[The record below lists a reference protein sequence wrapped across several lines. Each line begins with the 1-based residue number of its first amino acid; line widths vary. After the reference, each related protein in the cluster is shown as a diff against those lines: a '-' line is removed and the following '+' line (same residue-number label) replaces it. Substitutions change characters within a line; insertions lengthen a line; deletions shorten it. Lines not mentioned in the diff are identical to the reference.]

1 MQRNDDVHQQCK
13 SQEFS
18 FQKADGSVI
27 KIELATALTLNAKF
41 SFLIKVRKK
50 HIVIF
55 KNGHVVHVEDIS
67 QGMTSVGKQI
77 GPVCVPRCTIEVIVL
92 LDQPLQLRLHVRQLF
107 HRKLVLIQ
115 CNFRRFQISQKPSLL
130 RSKEEQSTAC
140 ALISSSCAANLFRE
154 KG

>member
-1 MQRNDDVHQQCK
+1 MPIRQHSCLSLALRDLAVVPPCLWSLHAE
-13 SQEFS
+13 SQID
-18 FQKADGSVI
+18 ARRGSETKRASHGRQI
-27 KIELATALTLNAKF
+27 QL
-41 SFLIKVRKK
+41 
-50 HIVIF
+50 
-55 KNGHVVHVEDIS
+55 VHVEDIS